1 MILKS
6 INKNLDKFGFPE
18 TLEYNNDKFHGHQK
32 GVAIGVKDNKTN
44 KFVENF
50 LSKSLG
56 DDSTRDF
63 LLNDLVQ
70 DPEILLVEDNITF
83 DKLWRILEKQGFK
96 MNNDAII
103 DFCNFASSEYKIPK
117 EYKCETFFWQRAI
130 CMKIS

>member
-50 LSKSLG
+50 LSESLG

-70 DPEILLVEDNITF
+70 DPEILLVEDNITQMVNDELVPRTVYYIPYF
-83 DKLWRILEKQGFK
+83 VENHSCLQPTINFNNIREYYLILI
-96 MNNDAII
+96 N
-103 DFCNFASSEYKIPK
+103 
-117 EYKCETFFWQRAI
+117 
-130 CMKIS
+130 